1 MIETIWHMLLIVC
14 SSDQCFTQDIQW
26 FESQKEC
33 KTTIVQYLE
42 IPPDGNWDSI
52 QYVCKLKDAIET

>member
-1 MIETIWHMLLIVC
+1 MLLIVC

-52 QYVCKLKDAIET
+52 QYVCKLKGAIET